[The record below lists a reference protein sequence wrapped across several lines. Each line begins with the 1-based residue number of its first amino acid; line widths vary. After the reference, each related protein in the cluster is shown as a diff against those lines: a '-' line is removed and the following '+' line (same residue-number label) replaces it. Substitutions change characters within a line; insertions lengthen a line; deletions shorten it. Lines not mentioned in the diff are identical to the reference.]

1 MTREQAIEIIRQEC
15 LCVDRDCNIE
25 KNCGNCDLALPSKEP
40 ILEAYNMAIKVLEKE
55 PCEDAISRQAVLEA
69 IRKCH
74 CEEWIK
80 ADIGAPIE
88 ALSPVTPAEKVGRLV
103 DTGDGHSVE
112 CSECG
117 KWFFH
122 GYLAKIEIKYCPNCG
137 AKMQASPAGAEGS
150 DKE

>member
-88 ALSPVTPAEKVGRLV
+88 ALPSVTPVEKVGHWIEER
-103 DTGDGHSVE
+103 TYME
-112 CSECG
+112 CPKCHDIWHYEENQTERFKC
-117 KWFFH
+117 
-122 GYLAKIEIKYCPNCG
+122 CPNCG

-150 DKE
+150 EE